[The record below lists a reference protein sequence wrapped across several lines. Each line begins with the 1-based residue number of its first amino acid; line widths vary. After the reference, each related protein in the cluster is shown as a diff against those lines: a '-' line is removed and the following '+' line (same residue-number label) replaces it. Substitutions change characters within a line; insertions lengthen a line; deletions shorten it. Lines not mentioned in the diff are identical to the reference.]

1 MSSFLWFQYQCCP
14 DNLKYNLSCW
24 GPWGQGGKG
33 WHQFSAKR
41 EILQNNCLDKIVVCS
56 YGSLRTFCNFW
67 TFLDFSNS
75 LELFWPNGTSRSPY
89 LKAAILDP
97 RQSNADGSPYLL
109 DLSGCCQWPV
119 PWTSDCIL
127 SPSSSHRTL
136 TAFRPWH
143 PNWFQ
148 VRCSGVS
155 SIHIGWVLSSWL
167 PATSLILLAAT
178 TSLPWAF
185 GSTASEVSGS
195 HSCLGGKKYQEKN
208 QPEKKISREKPTG
221 GKKYRKRNQLDEKN
235 IRRKTNRR
243 KKKSREKPTG
253 GKNIARK
260 NQPELWGEKAASF
273 SIPPLSDVCI
283 AKLSLQVAV
292 ILARDWRN
300 LVGIRKHM

>member
-109 DLSGCCQWPV
+109 VVLVEKVS
-119 PWTSDCIL
+119 TSAAL
-127 SPSSSHRTL
+127 AVSHWNVVGFPNPLFIKVGMRKL
-136 TAFRPWH
+136 FRCH
-143 PNWFQ
+143 VGNM
-148 VRCSGVS
+148 
-155 SIHIGWVLSSWL
+155 
-167 PATSLILLAAT
+167 
-178 TSLPWAF
+178 
-185 GSTASEVSGS
+185 E
-195 HSCLGGKKYQEKN
+195 
-208 QPEKKISREKPTG
+208 
-221 GKKYRKRNQLDEKN
+221 
-235 IRRKTNRR
+235 
-243 KKKSREKPTG
+243 
-253 GKNIARK
+253 
-260 NQPELWGEKAASF
+260 SF
-273 SIPPLSDVCI
+273 
-283 AKLSLQVAV
+283 
-292 ILARDWRN
+292 
-300 LVGIRKHM
+300 